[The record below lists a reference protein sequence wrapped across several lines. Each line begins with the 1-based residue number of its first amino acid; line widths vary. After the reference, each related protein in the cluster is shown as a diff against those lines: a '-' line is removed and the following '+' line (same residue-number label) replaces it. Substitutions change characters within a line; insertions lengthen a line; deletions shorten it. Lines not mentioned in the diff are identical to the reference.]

1 MFVRRRKNRSGT
13 TTVVVVDKSR
23 RKFREVVKIGT
34 GRTEQEVE
42 DLCHQGEQYIKA
54 ALGLIPIDFEV
65 SDAEREAAI
74 AECGKGCE
82 ITRFKG
88 LGELNAKE
96 FKDFIGPDMRLTPVT
111 CTDDTD
117 VEKTIK
123 FYMGANTPE
132 RKDYIMESLVCDPGD
147 F

>member
-1 MFVRRRKNRSGT
+1 MS
-13 TTVVVVDKSR
+13 
-23 RKFREVVKIGT
+23 
-34 GRTEQEVE
+34 
-42 DLCHQGEQYIKA
+42 
-54 ALGLIPIDFEV
+54 
-65 SDAEREAAI
+65 AI
-74 AECGKGCE
+74 AKCGAGCE

-96 FKDFIGPDMRLTPVT
+96 FKEFIGPEMRLTPVT
-111 CTDDTD
+111 CADDTD

-132 RKDYIMESLVCDPGD
+132 RKDDIMDSLVCDSSD